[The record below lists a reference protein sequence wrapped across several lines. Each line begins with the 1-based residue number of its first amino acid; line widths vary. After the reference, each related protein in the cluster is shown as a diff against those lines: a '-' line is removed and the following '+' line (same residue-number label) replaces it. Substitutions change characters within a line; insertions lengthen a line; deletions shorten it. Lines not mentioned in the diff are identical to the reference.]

1 MIHYTCDR
9 CRRQINTQ
17 LEPRFQINIEIN
29 TIAPTAAELD
39 VDEQAARELLE
50 LEELIDELAEESPEG
65 DPDAAHQRQTFDLC
79 QDCHERFGQDPLA
92 RQTAAEMGFS
102 KN

>member
-9 CRRQINTQ
+9 CRRQIDTQ
-17 LEPRFQINIEIN
+17 LEPRFQINIEIS
-29 TIAPTAAELD
+29 TIAPTAVELD

-50 LEELIDELAEESPEG
+50 LEELIDELAEESPGG
-65 DPDAAHQRQTFDLC
+65 DPDAAHQHQTFDLC
-79 QDCHERFGQDPLA
+79 QDCHERFAQDPLA
-92 RQTAAEMGFS
+92 RSAAAEMGFS